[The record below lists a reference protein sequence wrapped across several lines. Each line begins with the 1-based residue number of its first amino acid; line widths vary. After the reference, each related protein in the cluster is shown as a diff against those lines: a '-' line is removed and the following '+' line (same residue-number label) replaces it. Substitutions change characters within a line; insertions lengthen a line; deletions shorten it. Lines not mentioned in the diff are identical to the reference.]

1 VRLPSIRARSERSA
15 PSDKAPQAGAQPG
28 LGPEAA
34 APTGGPLGYFG
45 RLWRA
50 DLALAQVFWRDMI
63 VVGTVVNLVAI
74 GLAFL
79 AVAFGASTAT
89 GIAIF
94 LAPVPYNILLVAAVW
109 RRAAVES
116 SDQAWGARIGALLW
130 FLLAL
135 LL

>member
-1 VRLPSIRARSERSA
+1 VKVPSVPARDDREPDSQGQSGSA
-15 PSDKAPQAGAQPG
+15 PA
-28 LGPEAA
+28 EAR
-34 APTGGPLGYFG
+34 GGPIRYLA
-45 RLWRA
+45 RLWRGEVR
-50 DLALAQVFWRDMI
+50 LGQVFWRDM
-63 VVGTVVNLVAI
+63 VVIGTVVNLVAI

-116 SDQAWGARIGALLW
+116 SEWAWGARIGALLW